1 MKGFEKFKHDSNQDI
16 EKKETEMKSLL
27 DQLKELENEKKNMQ
41 NKQTKN
47 ISILFC

>member
-47 ISILFC
+47 ISILVC